1 MKENQRI
8 AIGFAGFLFIYLPD
22 RICQVISSPPRKLSR
37 YVLTERLI
45 SLEKLLLYF
54 LAERPDPALKIIFL
68 ILLTKH
74 FPKFRFIHPAVAILM
89 NNML

>member
-1 MKENQRI
+1 MSGHFFP
-8 AIGFAGFLFIYLPD
+8 AAGAFQ
-22 RICQVISSPPRKLSR
+22 ICAHRAAHFSGKAAVIFS
-37 YVLTERLI
+37 
-45 SLEKLLLYF
+45 